1 MYRRRFEFGLTS
13 KDILPRFEDIREF
26 LTAGSA
32 MLFRSLCNVGA
43 WTLMASIA
51 TRMGVVEIAAHQLI
65 LSMWLVIAFVQDAVG
80 SAGQVSSRGQS

>member
-1 MYRRRFEFGLTS
+1 
-13 KDILPRFEDIREF
+13 
-26 LTAGSA
+26 

-80 SAGQVSSRGQS
+80 AAGQVSQYVVCGTDIFFYPPSAIAFC

>member
-1 MYRRRFEFGLTS
+1 
-13 KDILPRFEDIREF
+13 
-26 LTAGSA
+26 
-32 MLFRSLCNVGA
+32 MLLRSLCNVGA

-80 SAGQVSSRGQS
+80 QAGQVRL

>member
-1 MYRRRFEFGLTS
+1 
-13 KDILPRFEDIREF
+13 
-26 LTAGSA
+26 
-32 MLFRSLCNVGA
+32 MLLRSLCNVGA

-80 SAGQVSSRGQS
+80 QAGQVGAQQRERGEGEGREGRGRESLGLLFNVVLGAGP